1 METPLNNFKYTE
13 NLYQQGL
20 KLDQIA
26 QELVKLGVD
35 DETLNVH
42 IKYVKELTYNK
53 QRITGFKCIAFGA
66 LLCVAG
72 CILTFFHDY
81 SALYSGLTL
90 YGMTISGTC
99 LVLAG
104 LALVLGI

>member
-1 METPLNNFKYTE
+1 METPLSNFKYTE

-20 KLDQIA
+20 KLDQIV
-26 QELVKLGVD
+26 QELAKLGLD
-35 DETLNVH
+35 NETLDLH
-42 IKYVKELTYNK
+42 IKYIKDLRYNR

-66 LLCVAG
+66 LFCVLG
-72 CILTFFHDY
+72 CVLTFFHDY
-81 SALYSGLTL
+81 TALYSGLTL